1 MSTLLALVKS
11 ITLYREWSAIW
22 NTAVVCRLCT
32 DPLKSVRLTW
42 SVVLTLYRF
51 ILEDEQ
57 GDMEERMMKDGNVYE
72 SPSRMFVCD

>member
-22 NTAVVCRLCT
+22 NTAVVCRLGT